1 LGQIREA
8 QAHSVLKTYVQKV
21 SGDAMRYP
29 ICIEWGDETTAVGIQ
44 VPDIPGAITAGD
56 TFEEAYGAAIEIAH
70 IMLEELAARGERI
83 PLPSATAAL
92 RSDAEYTDMGWGMLD
107 IDITPYLGKTELPGF
122 VISQIDRFVRE
133 HNVKSRSSFLTDAA
147 LEKLGR

>member
-83 PLPSATAAL
+83 PLPRYARYRYNALLGQDRKGQRHTAWIRDFA
-92 RSDAEYTDMGWGMLD
+92 
-107 IDITPYLGKTELPGF
+107 
-122 VISQIDRFVRE
+122 DRPIC
-133 HNVKSRSSFLTDAA
+133 S
-147 LEKLGR
+147 